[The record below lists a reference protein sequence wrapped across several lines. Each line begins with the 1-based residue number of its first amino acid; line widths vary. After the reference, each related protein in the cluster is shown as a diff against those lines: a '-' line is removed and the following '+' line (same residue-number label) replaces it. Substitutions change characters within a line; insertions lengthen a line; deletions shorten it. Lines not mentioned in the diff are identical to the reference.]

1 MPSHKFADANRASE
15 ILQKIGKGAVDADFA
30 RTVHE
35 AIDAATT
42 TGKKAVVLV
51 KVEIEPD
58 EDRGCLLIRAGVS
71 AKLPK
76 LPLPA
81 SQMHVGAGGALLTQ
95 QEWLFGGGQ
104 DEAPVKPLPI
114 EQAAQSQSPSGRFK
128 IVQPPAPAPVAAAP
142 TPKPVVG
149 KDAAAGEKV

>member
-1 MPSHKFADANRASE
+1 MPAHKFADANRASE

-95 QEWLFGGGQ
+95 QEFLMGGGR
-104 DEAPVKPLPI
+104 DEAPLQVKPEP
-114 EQAAQSQSPSGRFK
+114 
-128 IVQPPAPAPVAAAP
+128 
-142 TPKPVVG
+142 
-149 KDAAAGEKV
+149 